1 MNKKGISLVGV
12 KSIKEVEEI
21 RERFPDAWFELSYMS
36 TPESLKETLPLIKGR
51 VASIHLLAQSD
62 LISQILLLTTLISGL
77 KQRY

>member
-36 TPESLKETLPLIKGR
+36 TPESLKETLP
-51 VASIHLLAQSD
+51 
-62 LISQILLLTTLISGL
+62 
-77 KQRY
+77 

>member
-51 VASIHLLAQSD
+51 VASIHLLAPVRPYFPNLASD
-62 LISQILLLTTLISGL
+62 NSYQWS
-77 KQRY
+77 